1 MTDAGRGYP
10 VCAGDEGSVN
20 WVEREFVRSRNRG
33 MVMGRHAGQRVGADL
48 AIGRDLKGKV
58 SPALYVAGI
67 LFALVDARIACA
79 IYRSIFSSACC
90 G

>member
-1 MTDAGRGYP
+1 
-10 VCAGDEGSVN
+10 
-20 WVEREFVRSRNRG
+20 
-33 MVMGRHAGQRVGADL
+33 MGRHAGQRVGADL

-90 G
+90 R